1 MALTERVILGRGV
14 GDAAGALRSGEDEQE
29 QSKANTAKRV
39 RNRDRRFTA
48 STTFQ
53 GGGMERM
60 RENEIE
66 EAEAQ
71 AKAFREALEKGAAE
85 MDAEEARQNAA
96 FLMRSLELIAMG
108 ADKIQVIRQ
117 GQAVDSEALKL
128 WARVDAI
135 SLRKIFQANGLST
148 VLQLDQG

>member
-1 MALTERVILGRGV
+1 
-14 GDAAGALRSGEDEQE
+14 
-29 QSKANTAKRV
+29 
-39 RNRDRRFTA
+39 
-48 STTFQ
+48 
-53 GGGMERM
+53 M

-108 ADKIQVIRQ
+108 ADKIQVIKQ

-148 VLQLDQG
+148 VLQLDQD